1 MTILSD
7 RDILPLLQQGL
18 VAQRDGI
25 SIPSKHVN
33 PASIDICIGHKCII
47 EMRSGFIETDVSQ
60 PRFIDPDDFTHTH
73 VGPGEF
79 ILVETLETF
88 NLPHNIAMDLR
99 LKSSIARMGWN
110 HSLAFWVDPGW
121 NGVLTMEI
129 QNITRYQNLYL
140 EVGQRFAQV
149 IVHQLSSP
157 ALNPY
162 KGRYQNST
170 SVTSHKEEKWW
181 LVQLDY

>member
-18 VAQRDGI
+18 ITQRDGMP
-25 SIPSKHVN
+25 IPSTHIN

-47 EMRSGFIETDVSQ
+47 ETSSKSFQDINVSQ
-60 PRFIDPDDFTHTH
+60 RSYLDPNEFVHLR
-73 VGPGEF
+73 VEPGEF
-79 ILVETLETF
+79 LLVETLETF

-140 EVGQRFAQV
+140 EAGQRFAQV

-162 KGRYQNST
+162 NGRYQNST
-170 SVTSHKEEKWW
+170 SVTSHKEEK
-181 LVQLDY
+181 L

>member
-7 RDILPLLQQGL
+7 IDILPLLDQGL
-18 VAQRDGI
+18 ATQRDGT
-25 SIPSKHVN
+25 SIPIIHLN
-33 PASIDICIGHKCII
+33 PASIDICIGRKGIV
-47 EMRSGFIETDVSQ
+47 ETDIGFMEIDISQ
-60 PRFIDPDDFTHTH
+60 PGLWF
-73 VGPGEF
+73 GPGEF
-79 ILVETLETF
+79 VLVETLETF

-140 EVGQRFAQV
+140 QTGQRFAQV

-170 SVTSHKEEKWW
+170 SVTSHKEEKA
-181 LVQLDY
+181 